1 MIRDAS
7 SMDRPVDRGRGP
19 SRKTK
24 LWLAVAVA
32 AILVM
37 AVLFPSIRRWAQSET
52 SIATSRIRIG
62 TVTRGDLVRD
72 VSVEGRIVAA
82 FHPTL
87 FSPAPGIVRLSVK
100 PGEVVTEG
108 QELALVESPELESRL
123 GQERSNLL
131 ARQSEYERQQILA
144 EQSIVRNR
152 QEIGL
157 LEVELEAARRAMDR
171 AQRTRDEGILNAVE
185 YEQAQD
191 NVKIAE
197 LKLEVAR
204 EQAIFAGNSLEF
216 EVQNRRSQLDRQ
228 RLLVDELARQV
239 DELTIRSPV
248 PGMVSR
254 VVVEDHDAV
263 GQSQPLVTV
272 VDLSAFEIEVFV
284 PENYA
289 DEALPPVDAIVQYE
303 GQTYRGELRSI
314 SPEVEGSRVKGVVAF
329 TEAPPAGLKQNQR
342 VSTRLILETQQD
354 VSKVDRGPFVESG
367 GGRLAYVIEDGMAIL
382 RPVEIGS
389 LSISEAQIVNGLEVG
404 DRIII
409 SDTARFEGAERVLLR
424 R

>member
-7 SMDRPVDRGRGP
+7 SMDRPLDKSRGL
-19 SRKTK
+19 SRQMRIW
-24 LWLAVAVA
+24 LIAALALLIVLAV
-32 AILVM
+32 LY
-37 AVLFPSIRRWAQSET
+37 PSIQRWAQSET
-52 SIATSRIRIG
+52 SIAISRVRIG

-87 FSPAPGIVRLSVK
+87 FSPAPGIVRMRVK
-100 PGEVVTEG
+100 AGEAVTEG
-108 QELALVESPELESRL
+108 QELAIVESPELESRL

-131 ARQSEYERQQILA
+131 ARQAEFERQRILA
-144 EQSIVRNR
+144 EQSMVRNR

-185 YEQAQD
+185 YEKAQD
-191 NVKIAE
+191 DVRIAE

-204 EQAIFAGNSLEF
+204 EQAVFATDSLEF
-216 EVQNRRSQLDRQ
+216 EVQNRRSQMDRQ
-228 RLLVDELARQV
+228 GLLVDELARQV
-239 DELTIRSPV
+239 EQLTLRSPV

-254 VVVEDHDAV
+254 VQVEDHDAV
-263 GQSQPLVTV
+263 GQSQAVVTV
-272 VDLSAFEIEVFV
+272 VDLSAFEVEVFV

-289 DEALPPVDAIVQYE
+289 DEALPPVEAIIQYE
-303 GQTYRGELRSI
+303 GQTYRGELKSI
-314 SPEVEGSRVKGVVAF
+314 SPEVEGSRVRGVVAF
-329 TEAPPAGLKQNQR
+329 TEEPPAGLKQNQR
-342 VSTRLILETQQD
+342 VSTRLILETRRN
-354 VSKVDRGPFVESG
+354 VLKVDRGPFVESG
-367 GGRLAYVIEDGMAIL
+367 GGRLAYVVEDGMAVL
-382 RPVEIGS
+382 RAVKVGG
-389 LSISEAQIVNGLEVG
+389 LSISEAQIVSGLEVG

-409 SDTARFEGAERVLLR
+409 SDTARFEGAEKVLLR

>member
-7 SMDRPVDRGRGP
+7 SMDRPVDKGRGL
-19 SRKTK
+19 SRKAS
-24 LWLAVAVA
+24 LWLAAGIA
-32 AILVM
+32 LLLIL
-37 AVLFPSIRRWAQSET
+37 AVLYPSIRRWAQSET
-52 SIATSRIRIG
+52 SVAVSRVRIA

-72 VSVEGRIVAA
+72 VSVDGRIVAA

-87 FSPAPGIVRLSVK
+87 FSPAPGIVRLQVK
-100 PGEVVTEG
+100 AGEVVTEG
-108 QELALVESPELESRL
+108 QPLALVMSPELESRL

-131 ARQSEYERQQILA
+131 ARQAEFERQRILA
-144 EQSIVRNR
+144 EQSLLRNR

-191 NVKIAE
+191 NVRIAE

-204 EQAIFAGNSLEF
+204 DQAVFATNSLEF
-216 EVQNRRSQLDRQ
+216 EVQNRRSQMDRQ

-248 PGMVSR
+248 PGLVSR
-254 VVVEDHDAV
+254 VQVEDHDAV
-263 GQSQPLVTV
+263 GQAQAVMTV

-289 DEALPPVDAIVQYE
+289 DEAAPPVDAMIQYE
-303 GQTYRGELRSI
+303 GRTYRGELQSI
-314 SPEVEGSRVKGVVAF
+314 SPEVEGSRVRGVVAF
-329 TEAPPAGLKQNQR
+329 TEDLPAGLKQNQR
-342 VSTRLILETQQD
+342 VSTRLILETKQD
-354 VSKVDRGPFVESG
+354 VLKVDRGPFVESG
-367 GGRLAYVIEDGMAIL
+367 GGRLAYVIENGMAVL

-389 LSISEAQIVNGLEVG
+389 LSVSEAQVVSGLEEG

-409 SDTARFEGAERVLLR
+409 SDTARFEGAEKVLLR

>member
-7 SMDRPVDRGRGP
+7 SMDRPVDKIRGLSAQKR
-19 SRKTK
+19 
-24 LWLAVAVA
+24 LWLIA
-32 AILVM
+32 ALALLLIL
-37 AVLFPSIRRWAQSET
+37 AVLYPSIRRWAQSET
-52 SIATSRIRIG
+52 SIAISRVRIG

-87 FSPAPGIVRLSVK
+87 FSPAPGIVRMLVK
-100 PGEVVTEG
+100 AGEVVVEG
-108 QELALVESPELESRL
+108 QELARVESPELESRL

-131 ARQSEYERQQILA
+131 ARQAEFERQRILA
-144 EQSIVRNR
+144 EQSLVRNR

-157 LEVELEAARRAMDR
+157 LEVVLEATRRAMNR

-185 YEQAQD
+185 YEKAQD
-191 NVKIAE
+191 DVRIAE

-204 EQAIFAGNSLEF
+204 EQAVFASDSLEF
-216 EVQNRRSQLDRQ
+216 EVQNRRSQMDRQ
-228 RLLVDELARQV
+228 GLLVDELARQV
-239 DELTIRSPV
+239 EQLTLRSPV

-254 VVVEDHDAV
+254 VQVEDHDAV
-263 GQSQPLVTV
+263 GQSQAVVTV
-272 VDLSAFEIEVFV
+272 VDLSAFEVEVFV

-289 DEALPPVDAIVQYE
+289 DEAAPPIAAIVQYE
-303 GQTYRGELRSI
+303 GQTYRGELKSI

-329 TEAPPAGLKQNQR
+329 VEDPPAGLKQNQR
-342 VSTRLILETQQD
+342 VSTRLILETQQS
-354 VSKVDRGPFVESG
+354 VLKVDRGPFVENG
-367 GGRLAYVIEDGMAIL
+367 GGRLAYVVEDGMAVL
-382 RPVEIGS
+382 RAIEVGS
-389 LSISEAQIVNGLEVG
+389 LSISEAQIVSGLEVG

-409 SDTARFEGAERVLLR
+409 SDTARFEGAEKVLLR